1 MANIKVILD
10 PVGNAMNIWW
20 DDPRTGVISEETA
33 SPYAND
39 VIVKNRHGI
48 PIGLEIIG
56 VFPDE
61 LNVVKLLKKR
71 FPLVPYEPFILEA
84 DGSKKADNAQA

>member
-1 MANIKVILD
+1 MANVKVFLD

-20 DDPRTGVISEETA
+20 GDPRDAAVSEETA

-39 VIVKNRHGI
+39 VIVKDRHGK

-61 LNVVKLLKKR
+61 LNVVKLLQKH
-71 FPLVPYEPFILEA
+71 FPIQSDEPFVLEA
-84 DGSKKADNAQA
+84 GRFSRAKKAS